1 MTHSATT
8 GRSAA
13 KTAGGEGEAYWFYGD
28 RAILRSPEGALPV
41 IIEHHVG
48 PGAASPLHVHHD
60 VDDSFYLLR
69 GQLAIRCGEDTFVA
83 NTGDYVCLPK
93 GVPHA
98 LSNVGDQEAVLL
110 QTHDADSFLTFIR
123 RVGIPGDQPQPDP
136 ASLDY
141 AAMNNMAGQTGQPV
155 LGPPMSAEEA
165 RAIIARGVEPATA
178 TGHRGPAR
186 PGRTSRRT

>member
-8 GRSAA
+8 YRRAA
-13 KTAGGEGEAYWFYGD
+13 KTADGQGEAYWFYGD
-28 RAILRSPEGALPV
+28 KAVLRSPEGALPV

-48 PGAASPLHVHHD
+48 PGAAAPLHVHHD

-69 GQLAIRCGEDTFVA
+69 GQLAMRCGDDTFVA
-83 NTGDYVCLPK
+83 NAGDYVCLPK

-141 AAMNNMAGQTGQPV
+141 AAMNNVAGETGQPV
-155 LGPPMSAEEA
+155 LGPPMSQEEA
-165 RAIIARGVEPATA
+165 RAIIAHG
-178 TGHRGPAR
+178 G
-186 PGRTSRRT
+186 